1 MVEEAC
7 SGTNRRSAL
16 LSRPVLRALL
26 VVNVFNFF
34 QIMAGTFTIIFYA
47 VNVMQ
52 QASGGQVTDTQIAI
66 LTALTRVIL
75 TAIACVLL
83 LHVSCAYLL
92 RERCNRIMIE

>member
-1 MVEEAC
+1 MLEEAC
-7 SGTNRRSAL
+7 SGTKRRSPL

-52 QASGGQVTDTQIAI
+52 QASGGQVTDTQVAI
-66 LTALTRVIL
+66 VTALTRVIL
-75 TAIACVLL
+75 TFIACILL
-83 LHVSCAYLL
+83 LHVSVHLL
-92 RERCNRIMIE
+92 KSSAIE